1 VSTSTASTVSGSG
14 PWTWTCTGKNN
25 GTVVSCSANKIT
37 NGVCGNASGRT
48 FTYDTSSY
56 SPYIQCAPGTS
67 TNTAFPAQGGSISW
81 ICNGTSGGT
90 PSASCGA
97 QRNAPLTNK
106 AITSFGFNSPA
117 VVGIINEVDHTINVT
132 VPLGT
137 NVTALVATF
146 TTTGKT
152 VNIGTIV
159 QVSGT
164 TVNDF
169 SNPVSYLVIA
179 EDGSSQIYTV
189 TVRASINPTWRE

>member
-1 VSTSTASTVSGSG
+1 
-14 PWTWTCTGKNN
+14 
-25 GTVVSCSANKIT
+25 
-37 NGVCGNASGRT
+37 
-48 FTYDTSSY
+48 
-56 SPYIQCAPGTS
+56 
-67 TNTAFPAQGGSISW
+67 
-81 ICNGTSGGT
+81 
-90 PSASCGA
+90 
-97 QRNAPLTNK
+97 
-106 AITSFGFNSPA
+106 
-117 VVGIINEVDHTINVT
+117 
-132 VPLGT
+132 LGT